1 MLELQPLD
9 RGELDIVCKLERDAD
24 TSPYILPTTRAQHEA
39 NMARD
44 DFVYLSIYRDE
55 RFAGYFILVLEAD
68 ARSVELRRIVI
79 AEKGAGT
86 GKQAMIRVE
95 AWCREQLGRSRIWLD
110 VFDFNDRGM
119 HIYPGLGYRYT
130 DSQELDDKR
139 LLFFEKDLR

>member
-1 MLELQPLD
+1 MVELRLMEQP
-9 RGELDIVCKLERDAD
+9 ELDIVCDLEREAE

-68 ARSVELRRIVI
+68 GRSVELRRIVV

-86 GKQAMIRVE
+86 GKQAMLRVE
-95 AWCREQLGRSRIWLD
+95 SWCREQLGRGRIWLD

-119 HIYPGLGYRYT
+119 HIYPSLGYRHT
-130 DSQELDDKR
+130 GSQDLDGR
-139 LLFFEKDLR
+139 QLLFFEKDLP